1 MVRKFLRLFSR
12 EQRKFSSALKN
23 LLGFHPGNL
32 SLYHL
37 AFRHKSSI
45 RQEHK
50 SKSNERLEYLG
61 DAILGSIVAEMLFK
75 KFPYKDEGFLTE
87 MRSKIVSRDSL
98 NKLALKLGL
107 NKFIE
112 TGDVNNPR
120 NKSMNGDAFEALIG
134 AVYLDKGYAAARK
147 FIIKRIIQH
156 HIDMDA
162 LETLETNFKSRLIEW
177 AQREK
182 KPVSFE
188 QIEEIGEGRS
198 RLVKI
203 QVLLA
208 GEPVAQGLDF
218 SKKRAEQIA
227 AENACTALGI

>member
-1 MVRKFLRLFSR
+1 LVRKFLRLFSR

-50 SKSNERLEYLG
+50 AKSNERLEYLG

-112 TGDVNNPR
+112 TGDINNPR
-120 NKSMNGDAFEALIG
+120 NKSMNGDAFEALVG
-134 AVYLDKGYAAARK
+134 AIYLDKGYAAARR
-147 FIIKRIIQH
+147 FIINRIIQH
-156 HIDMDA
+156 HIDIEA
-162 LETLETNFKSRLIEW
+162 LENLETNFKSRLIEW

-182 KPVSFE
+182 KSIAFE
-188 QIEEIGEGRS
+188 MIEEIGDGKS
-198 RLVKI
+198 RLVRI
-203 QVLLA
+203 QILLN
-208 GEPVAQGLDF
+208 GDPVAQGLDF

-227 AENACTALGI
+227 AENACAALGV